1 MTHINGANHQRGFAL
16 LGTMVLVLILLL
28 LGVTLLNLVGQEATS
43 AGAER
48 EAAIAQQLADAA
60 GELVVAWFHD
70 PQIKTI
76 PPAFSSASAK
86 KHRSA
91 EGGPSF
97 FDQAGRSQFLGTASQ
112 PDFRLDAGISS
123 DDRILND
130 PEVGLF
136 RAARHLGTIEELKV
150 YAPSHPGLLCT
161 VDVTVAT
168 QTNPPFRQSVQAQLA
183 VLDVPPLGAA
193 VQVGL
198 NLGAPQPG
206 SEAPVSV
213 HWGDLKVGGDLILG
227 RADEI
232 PTRSLL
238 APVTGQGYD
247 ETAQREDRWMDAW
260 VGGQVQVLQSSSG
273 LSGAPSLPQNVHA
286 RQNPM
291 PGIRLDEWPYERLKR
306 AAKRHGSYFAIDRDG
321 LLYPEGTVEAGHG
334 ISPDEVFRSEE
345 PGDHRGLIFID
356 TLDQA
361 APRTDNLGVLRLRT
375 AYLEGIVVVQ
385 GHVELA
391 PSGSGRLTSAHSPA
405 RTEQE
410 GDASQTATQ
419 LSRVH
424 LNGVLYASGNITVM
438 GRARAY
444 GAVVAG
450 GTIVPASSG
459 GTLEVWY
466 DHDLGQGLYRGLPVV
481 YRAPGTWM
489 ARF

>member
-1 MTHINGANHQRGFAL
+1 MTHINRANHQRGFAL

-70 PQIKTI
+70 PQIKSV
-76 PPAFSSASAK
+76 PPAFSSVSAK
-86 KHRSA
+86 KHRSP

-97 FDQAGRSQFLGTASQ
+97 FDQAGRSQFVGTASQ

-150 YAPSHPGLLCT
+150 YAPSQPGQLCT

-168 QTNPPFRQSVQAQLA
+168 QTNPPFRQSVQVQLA
-183 VLDVPPLGAA
+183 VVDVPPLGAA

-206 SEAPVSV
+206 SEAPVNV

-260 VGGQVQVLQSSSG
+260 VGGQVLVIESSSG
-273 LSGAPSLPQNVHA
+273 RSGAPSLPQNVHA
-286 RQNPM
+286 RQNPI
-291 PGIRLDEWPYERLKR
+291 PGVRLDEWPYEQLKQ
-306 AAKRHGSYFAIDRDG
+306 AARRHGSYFAIGRDG

-345 PGDHRGLIFID
+345 PGDHHGLIFID

-391 PSGSGRLTSAHSPA
+391 PSGSGQLTSAHSPP
-405 RTEQE
+405 RTEQA
-410 GDASQTATQ
+410 GDASRTATQ

>member
-1 MTHINGANHQRGFAL
+1 MTHLNGTNHQLGFAI

-28 LGVTLLNLVGQEATS
+28 LGVTLLNLVGQEAIS
-43 AGAER
+43 AGIER
-48 EAAIAQQLADAA
+48 EAAVAQQLADAA
-60 GELVVAWFHD
+60 GELVIAWFHD
-70 PQIKTI
+70 PQSKTV
-76 PPAFSSASAK
+76 PPAFSSVSGK
-86 KHRSA
+86 KHRGA

-97 FDQAGRSQFLGTASQ
+97 FDEGGRSQFVGTANQ
-112 PDFRLDAGISS
+112 PDFRLDSRNPS

-168 QTNPPFRQSVQAQLA
+168 QTNPPFRQSVLAQLA
-183 VLDVPPLGAA
+183 ALDLPPLGAA

-198 NLGAPQPG
+198 SLGERQPG
-206 SEAPVSV
+206 SAEPVSV
-213 HWGDLKVGGDLILG
+213 HWGDLKVGGDLTLG

-238 APVTGQGYD
+238 APVTSQGYD
-247 ETAQREDRWMDAW
+247 ETVQREDRWMDAW
-260 VGGQVQVLQSSSG
+260 IGGQIRVMQSPSG
-273 LSGAPSLPQNVHA
+273 QSGAPSLPHNAHA
-286 RQNPM
+286 HQNPI
-291 PGIRLDEWPYERLKR
+291 PGVRLDEWPYEQLKR

-321 LLYPEGTVEAGHG
+321 LLYPEGTVEAGRG
-334 ISPDEVFRSEE
+334 ISPDDVFRSQG

-385 GHVELA
+385 GHVALA
-391 PSGSGRLTSAHSPA
+391 PSGSGQSTSVYSPPRA
-405 RTEQE
+405 EQD
-410 GDASQTATQ
+410 GDASRTAAQ

-424 LNGVLYASGNITVM
+424 LNGVLYASGNITVT
-438 GRARAY
+438 GKARAY
-444 GAVVAG
+444 GAMVAG
-450 GTIVPASSG
+450 GTIAPSSSG

-466 DHDLGQGLYRGLPVV
+466 DHDLSQGLYRGLPVV
-481 YRAPGTWM
+481 YRAPGTWL